1 MRIGTTPPVTTNRM
15 EYRVTYE
22 KRKQSGELFEKS
34 TSTVKVTARN
44 LVEATTWA
52 LQNVNGN
59 ERVKSVEA
67 KHDV

>member
-1 MRIGTTPPVTTNRM
+1 M
-15 EYRVTYE
+15 EYRITYE
-22 KRKQSGELFEKS
+22 KREQTGELFEKV
-34 TSTVKVTARN
+34 TSNVRIVAHN

-52 LQNVNGN
+52 LQNANGN